1 MYSVV
6 ETGRVVVTVTVD
18 ELVDSVAELVDSVGG
33 LLVVVT

>member
-18 ELVDSVAELVDSVGG
+18 ELVDSVGG